1 MNIFTTE
8 NISKYA
14 KSGYTTGIG
23 EWVQRNGIWSMAIN
37 PSRFWDTT
45 NKTFLR
51 VLANEFIENTQYV
64 VNIYVDVDD
73 NTSYGGIRVYYT
85 DNTYVNL
92 SATTDESG
100 FQFKYLVTDSSK
112 SVRNI
117 AINYNNA
124 VNSYYRWDSYIMP
137 FSSLSI
143 TKQNQLLSGNLIEDQ
158 NTVSFHKGGS
168 IHIDNFYE
176 I

>member
-51 VLANEFIENTQYV
+51 VLADEFIENT
-64 VNIYVDVDD
+64 
-73 NTSYGGIRVYYT
+73 
-85 DNTYVNL
+85 
-92 SATTDESG
+92 
-100 FQFKYLVTDSSK
+100 
-112 SVRNI
+112 
-117 AINYNNA
+117 
-124 VNSYYRWDSYIMP
+124 
-137 FSSLSI
+137 
-143 TKQNQLLSGNLIEDQ
+143 
-158 NTVSFHKGGS
+158 
-168 IHIDNFYE
+168 
-176 I
+176 